1 MTTATPVPNVKSFDV
16 DIYSSEAIDNP
27 YPNFAKMR
35 EAGSVVWL
43 EKYGIYAIPRYA
55 AVRAA
60 AINWK
65 AFSSEAAVCVEPEFN
80 EFYRGTVLATDPPV
94 HDQLRKVLS
103 ERLSPQAI
111 KDLQVHIEDEAEKLV
126 AGLAEKGSFD
136 AVKELAQP
144 FPLKIVSDLIGL
156 PEDGRDGL
164 LERADASFN
173 LFGPKNDRAIASLSV
188 FGDTFEYISQHATQD
203 RLTPGSLGA
212 SIYEAADKGLIGHDQ
227 VVPLLLAYLFA
238 AMDTT
243 VNAIGHSVWL
253 FGRYQDQWRELR
265 QEPELVESAFEE
277 VLRYESPSQ
286 GFMRNI
292 VQDIEVDGI
301 TLPEGSR
308 VFLMYGSANRDDEK
322 YSNAEAFD
330 FRRNPADNMAFGIGK
345 HHCAG
350 QGLARIEGRAILGA
364 MIRHFEEFEI
374 GDEKRHYN
382 NAIRGLG
389 SLPTKVTVRA
399 R

>member
-80 EFYRGTVLATDPPV
+80 EFY
-94 HDQLRKVLS
+94 
-103 ERLSPQAI
+103 
-111 KDLQVHIEDEAEKLV
+111 
-126 AGLAEKGSFD
+126 
-136 AVKELAQP
+136 
-144 FPLKIVSDLIGL
+144 L